1 MSSQLFSPFWYRV
14 AELRPTLR
22 RHTEIHKHVYRGE
35 PCYVLTDQSSGRV
48 HQFSPTA
55 HHFIALMD
63 GKRSVEEIWD
73 LTERALGDDAPTQ
86 EDAIQLLAQLHGA
99 DLLRSETPPD
109 TRELFRRYQSRK
121 SKKIRQRFL
130 NPLSIRIP
138 VIDPDQFLERWMPFL
153 RPLFGWMGLGVWLGT
168 VATALVLAGSHWPD
182 LTENLIDR
190 ILTVQNLF
198 YIWLI
203 YPVVKMLHELGHAF
217 AAKRRGCEVHD
228 MGIMLLALI
237 PIPYVDASTTASLP
251 DKYQRIFVAA
261 AGIMVEVFIASL
273 ALFLWL
279 ATEPGL
285 VRVFAFNVMLIG
297 GVSTV
302 IFNGNPLLRFDGY
315 YMLAD
320 ALDIPNLASRS
331 QQYMGYLFRHY
342 AGGLPDARSPVV
354 STGERFWLCGYAI
367 ASTLFRIGVLFGII
381 LFVAGKFFVVGVILA
396 IWAAAT
402 QLLYPIVKGVD
413 FLIENPELRGH
424 RTRAVS
430 ITISVIAGIGL
441 LLFAAP
447 YPLHTQTEGVVWAP
461 ERSEVRAKADALIL
475 RVIATPNTI
484 VGLGD
489 PLLETEDP
497 MLAAQVQILAAQ
509 LQESNAKY
517 QSLRSVKQVQAS
529 IVLEDIATIQANL
542 ALARERLDSLI
553 IRSPANGTF
562 LVDRPQDLVGRYVR
576 HGDLIGFVGDLS
588 HSTIRIAVTQ
598 DNIGLIR
605 QQTQGVQIR
614 MADRPT
620 KLLRATIYRES
631 PSATYRIPSAVLGT
645 MGGGRLAVDPTDQTG
660 TQTLEQVFHIELASD
675 EPVDRL
681 GGRVYVRIEHG
692 TEPLGKQ
699 WYRRLRQLFLRQFN
713 V

>member
-1 MSSQLFSPFWYRV
+1 MTSQLFSPHWYRV

-35 PCYVLTDQSSGRV
+35 ACYVLNDQSSGRV

-55 HHFIALMD
+55 HHFIGLMD
-63 GKRSVEEIWD
+63 GKRNVQEIWE
-73 LTERALGDDAPTQ
+73 LTEKALGDDAPTQ
-86 EDAIQLLAQLHGA
+86 EEAIQLLAQLHGS
-99 DLLRSETPPD
+99 DLLRSETPTD
-109 TRELFRRYQSRK
+109 TRELFRRYQTRR
-121 SKKIRQRFL
+121 SKKHRQRFL

-138 VIDPDQFLERWMPFL
+138 VVDPDQFLDRWMPFL
-153 RPLFGWMGLGVWLGT
+153 RPLFGWIGFGIWLGT
-168 VATALVLAGSHWPD
+168 VITGVVLAGSHWPD
-182 LTENLIDR
+182 LTENLVDR

-198 YIWLI
+198 YIWMI

-217 AAKRRGCEVHD
+217 AAKRQGCEVHD

-237 PIPYVDASTTASLP
+237 PIPYVDASTTAALAN
-251 DKYQRIFVAA
+251 KYQRIFVAA

-297 GVSTV
+297 GVSTI

-315 YMLAD
+315 YILAD

-342 AGGLPDARSPVV
+342 AGGIKEARSPGVTA
-354 STGERFWLCGYAI
+354 SERFWLCGYAV
-367 ASTLFRIGVLFGII
+367 ASTTFRIAVLFGII
-381 LFVAGKFFVVGVILA
+381 LLVAEKFFVIGVILA

-402 QLLYPIVKGVD
+402 QLLFPVVKGID
-413 FLIENPELRGH
+413 FLLENPELRGH
-424 RTRAVS
+424 RTRAVG
-430 ITISVIAGIGL
+430 ITGAIMAGIGL

-461 ERSEVRAKADALIL
+461 EHSEVRAEADAFIL
-475 RVIATPNTI
+475 RLIATPDSI
-484 VGLGD
+484 VGIGD

-497 MLAAQVQILAAQ
+497 TLAAQVQILAAQ
-509 LQESNAKY
+509 LQESIAEY
-517 QSLRSVKQVQAS
+517 QSLRSVKQVQAD
-529 IVLEDIATIQANL
+529 IVLEEIEAVKANL

-562 LVDRPQDLVGRYVR
+562 LVDRPQDLVGRYVH

-588 HSTIRIAVTQ
+588 HGTIRIAVTQ
-598 DNIGLIR
+598 DDIGLIR
-605 QQTQGVQIR
+605 QQTEGVQIR

-620 KLLRATIYRES
+620 KLLHATINRES
-631 PSATYRIPSAVLGT
+631 PSATHRIPSAVLGT
-645 MGGGRLAVDPTDQTG
+645 MGGGRLAVDPSDQSG
-660 TQTLEQVFHIELASD
+660 TRTLEQVFHLELASV

-681 GGRVYVRIEHG
+681 GGRAYVRIEHG
-692 TEPLGKQ
+692 TEPLGQQ
-699 WYRRLRQLFLRQFN
+699 WYRRLRQLFLRRFD

>member
-1 MSSQLFSPFWYRV
+1 MSSQLFSPLWYRV
-14 AELRPTLR
+14 ADLRPTLR

-35 PCYVLTDQSSGRV
+35 PCYVLSDQSSGRT
-48 HQFSPTA
+48 HQFSPSA

-73 LTERALGDDAPTQ
+73 LTEQALGDDAPTQ

-109 TRELFRRYQSRK
+109 TRELFRRYQTRQ

-138 VIDPDQFLERWMPFL
+138 LIDPDQALERWMLIL
-153 RPLFGWMGLGVWLGT
+153 RPLFGWVGLAVWLAT
-168 VATALVLAGSHWPD
+168 VATALVLAGSHRPD
-182 LTENLIDR
+182 LTENFVDR
-190 ILTVQNLF
+190 ILTAQNLF

-217 AAKRRGCEVHD
+217 AAKRGGCEVHD

-251 DKYQRIFVAA
+251 DKYQRMFVAA

-279 ATEPGL
+279 AIEPGL
-285 VRVFAFNVMLIG
+285 VRVFAFNVILIG

-315 YMLAD
+315 YILAD
-320 ALDIPNLASRS
+320 ALGIPNLASRS
-331 QQYMGYLFRHY
+331 QQYLGYLFRHY
-342 AGGLPDARSPVV
+342 AGGITDARSPAIDA
-354 STGERFWLCGYAI
+354 SERFWLCGYAI
-367 ASTLFRIGVLFGII
+367 ASNTFRIGVLFGII
-381 LFVAGKFFVVGVILA
+381 LFVAGKFFVIGVILA

-402 QLLYPIVKGVD
+402 QLLFPLVKGID
-413 FLIENPELRGH
+413 FLLENPELRGH
-424 RTRAVS
+424 RTRAFS
-430 ITISVIAGIGL
+430 ITGSFLAGIGL

-447 YPLHTQTEGVVWAP
+447 YPLHTQTEGVIWAP
-461 ERSEVRAKADALIL
+461 EHSEVRAEADAFIL
-475 RVIATPNTI
+475 RLIATPDSV
-484 VGLGD
+484 VGIGD

-497 MLAAQVQILAAQ
+497 RLAAQVQILAAQ
-509 LQESNAKY
+509 LTESKAKY
-517 QSLRSVKQVQAS
+517 QSLRSVKQVEAD
-529 IVLEDIATIQANL
+529 IVLEEIEAIEANL
-542 ALARERLDSLI
+542 ALAQERLDSLI

-562 LVDRPQDLVGRYVR
+562 LVDRPQDLVGRYVH

-588 HSTIRIAVTQ
+588 RGTIRIAVTQ

-605 QQTQGVQIR
+605 RQTEGVQIR
-614 MADRPT
+614 LADRPT
-620 KLLRATIYRES
+620 KLLQATINRES
-631 PSATYRIPSAVLGT
+631 PSATHRIPSAVLGT
-645 MGGGRLAVDPTDQTG
+645 MGGGRLAIDPSDQTG
-660 TQTLEQVFHIELASD
+660 TQTLEQVFHIELASE

-681 GGRVYVRIEHG
+681 GGRAYVRIEHG
-692 TEPLGKQ
+692 TEPLGRQ